1 MKHFSQVR
9 KTASSQSLAATLPQ
23 VGDTTATQAIFFS
36 PVFAPSNHISP
47 KFPNYTL
54 PLGELDTPD
63 PPGNTPNFTL
73 VLLPTNRLPPNFQ
86 LQSSVC
92 AIQSLA
98 NGADGGVTIPSSSS
112 QVDGLTVTTSP
123 VLKGIKEGWRFQ
135 WLVEGLKPATNY
147 TIWTIQ
153 DNEILGG
160 PINALTKSC
169 K

>member
-1 MKHFSQVR
+1 ML
-9 KTASSQSLAATLPQ
+9 KTAPSQSLATTLPQ

-36 PVFAPSNHISP
+36 PVFAASNHIPP

-63 PPGNTPNFTL
+63 PPGNIPNFTL
-73 VLLPTNRLPPNFQ
+73 VLLPTNKLPSNFQ

-98 NGADGGVTIPSSSS
+98 NSADGGVTISPSSS
-112 QVDGLTVTTSP
+112 QVDGLTITANP

-135 WLVEGLKPATNY
+135 WVIEGLKPATNY

-153 DNEILGG
+153 DNEVLGG
-160 PINALTKSC
+160 PINALTKSR